1 MTEVREHV
9 PGSDIFRHLKTEQT
23 LREMRPREARLR
35 FAARVR
41 IIWAERT
48 FLVRISALGL
58 ILGLLV
64 AFLLPVRYTST
75 TRLMPPDNQD
85 VTMAHAL
92 QKVGAG
98 QFASDLL
105 GLKSNSDVFVG
116 ILTSRTIQDRIV
128 DHLKLKQAYGTM
140 SMEGARRALANHVN
154 ISLERR
160 SDMITIT
167 VTDHSPERAAAI
179 ANMYV
184 TELNDLLVELSS
196 SSARRER
203 VFLEGFLVQ
212 VKQDLENAE
221 KELSQFGSKNSMIDL
236 DQQSKAMVG
245 AAATLQGQL
254 ISAQSELEAVRQI
267 YSDSN
272 VRVRAGQAR
281 IQELQSQL
289 KKFVGNERADSIGPY
304 TAAAELIPSVRKL
317 PLLGVTYADLYRQ
330 VKVQEAVY
338 GALTQEYSLAKV
350 QEARDIPSVRALD
363 PANIPEHK
371 SFPPRLLIGISSMC
385 LAFLSGLVLVLG
397 FRTWYDTDPQDLSRM
412 VVKEIWLDLKEKRF
426 LSPANGRQ
434 GPGTDSDTSM
444 PKRQGILSFLGWSNA
459 PGNSHGS
466 YYASGY
472 TSNRAHHEGELP
484 GNSANS

>member
-1 MTEVREHV
+1 
-9 PGSDIFRHLKTEQT
+9 
-23 LREMRPREARLR
+23 
-35 FAARVR
+35 VR
-41 IIWAERT
+41 IIWTERT

-64 AFLLPVRYTST
+64 ALLIPDRYTST

-85 VTMAHAL
+85 TSMAHAV
-92 QKVGAG
+92 QKVGRS
-98 QFASDLL
+98 QFASNLF
-105 GLKSNSDVFVG
+105 GLTGNSEVFVG

-128 DHLKLKQAYGTM
+128 DHLKLKQAYGTI
-140 SMEGARRALANHVN
+140 SMEGARRALATHVD

-203 VFLEGFLVQ
+203 VFLEGFLDQ

-221 KELSQFGSKNSMIDL
+221 KEFSEFASKNSTIDL
-236 DQQSKAMVG
+236 NEQSKAMVG
-245 AAATLQGQL
+245 AAATLQGEL
-254 ISAQSELEAVRQI
+254 ISAQSELEAMRKI

-272 VRVRAGQAR
+272 VRVRAGRAR
-281 IQELQSQL
+281 IQELESQL
-289 KKFVGNERADSIGPY
+289 KKFVGKEQGIGPY
-304 TAAAELIPSVRKL
+304 TGAAELIPSVRKL

-338 GALTQEYSLAKV
+338 GTLTQEYSLAKV
-350 QEARDIPSVRALD
+350 QEARDMPSVRALD

-385 LAFLSGLVLVLG
+385 LAFLSGLALVLG
-397 FRTWYDTDPQDLSRM
+397 FRAWYDTDPQDLSRM
-412 VVKEIWLDLKEKRF
+412 VVTEIWLDLKEKRF
-426 LSPANGRQ
+426 LNPANGSQ
-434 GPGTDSDTSM
+434 GPGTNSDAPMSK
-444 PKRQGILSFLGWSNA
+444 KRGILSFLGWSNA
-459 PGNSHGS
+459 PGNGHGS
-466 YYASGY
+466 YSASGY
-472 TSNRAHHEGELP
+472 TSNRQHHEGELP
-484 GNSANS
+484 GNNANS